1 MRTSSSAVGRWMP
14 VVAAGLV
21 CGGLGWWAGHVATTP
36 QTPPGVSSSRMVL
49 AQARQAS
56 VGRSLPY
63 GVTVNQQNKPVARNA
78 LQGVVVSAT
87 PGRLGTG
94 AVAYV
99 VAGVPV
105 RVVAGS
111 APFYR
116 NLTAGVTGN
125 DVRQLEQ
132 ALVKM
137 GLLKTADTTFDA
149 RTTDAVKRWQSQLK
163 MPATGTVPLGEVV
176 AVPSLP
182 ATIALA
188 SSISPGAVLSGGEES
203 VLAPSGARIFA
214 LELSQDQARQVPAD
228 AAVQV
233 KFNRRTWPARI
244 ASSVLDDQSQLTRL
258 VLKAPNGGAVCG
270 SQCGELPADPT
281 IQLAGQVFAVPVVK
295 GLAVPAA
302 ALQSA
307 ADGATFVLDPAG
319 RRIAVGVKGAGSGL
333 VVVTGLSAGQQVRVG
348 NATGESPPAPP
359 TQSLSPTGS

>member
-1 MRTSSSAVGRWMP
+1 MKSLAVGRRVP
-14 VVAAGLV
+14 VVVAGLV
-21 CGGLGWWAGHVATTP
+21 CGGLGWWAGHVATTA
-36 QTPPGVSSSRMVL
+36 QTPSGVSSSRVVL
-49 AQARQAS
+49 AQAQPAS

-63 GVTVNQQNKPVARNA
+63 GVTVSQQAKPVARNA

-94 AVAYV
+94 EVAYV

-105 RVVAGS
+105 RVVTGS

-137 GLLKTADTTFDA
+137 RLLKTADTTYDA
-149 RTTDAVKRWQSQLK
+149 RTEDAVKRWQALLK
-163 MPATGTVPLGEVV
+163 VPTTGTVPLGEVV

-182 ATIALA
+182 ATITLG

-203 VLAPSGARIFA
+203 VLAPSGARAFA
-214 LELSQDQARQVPAD
+214 LELSQDQARQVPTD
-228 AAVQV
+228 AVVQV
-233 KFNRRTWPARI
+233 KFNQRTWPARI
-244 ASSVLDDQSQLTRL
+244 ASSTLDDQSQLTRL
-258 VLKAPNGGAVCG
+258 VLKAPGGGAVCG

-281 IQLAGQVFAVPVVK
+281 VQLVGQVFVVPVVK

-302 ALQSA
+302 SLQSS
-307 ADGATFVLDPAG
+307 ADGTTFVLDPAG
-319 RRIAVGVKGAGSGL
+319 QRITVGVKGAGSGL
-333 VVVTGLSAGQQVRVG
+333 VVVTGLSVGQQVRVG
-348 NATGESPPAPP
+348 DATGGSPTAPP
-359 TQSLSPTGS
+359 IQRLSPTGS